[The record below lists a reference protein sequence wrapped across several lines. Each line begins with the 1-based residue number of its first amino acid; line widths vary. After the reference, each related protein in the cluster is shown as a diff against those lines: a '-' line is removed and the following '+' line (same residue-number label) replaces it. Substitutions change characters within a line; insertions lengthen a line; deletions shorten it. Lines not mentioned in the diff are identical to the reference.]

1 MRQLK
6 QHKPLINTIKAFE
19 IVCGI
24 IIIIGFFL
32 VFGSIGGC
40 EHGSLSEGRAI
51 MYSVIGLVMSA
62 AGALGVRW
70 FSQFEDEEDDEDD
83 E

>member
-1 MRQLK
+1 MRNLK

-51 MYSVIGLVMSA
+51 MYAVIGLVMAA

-70 FSQFEDEEDDEDD
+70 FSQFEDEDDDDE
-83 E
+83 

>member
-1 MRQLK
+1 MRNLK
-6 QHKPLINTIKAFE
+6 QHKPLINTVRAFE

-51 MYSVIGLVMSA
+51 MYAVIGLVMAA

-70 FSQFEDEEDDEDD
+70 FSQFEDEDNDDDE
-83 E
+83 